1 MLYPAQIHGG
11 TECWLKSTGRMQI
24 KEEENRNVQPRLDRR
39 ILYLI
44 EQMLQEPTAER
55 IEAFYHSVRTFADW
69 GEDDRSW
76 PSRFMEDSEINWLT
90 GLIPVGDI

>member
-1 MLYPAQIHGG
+1 M
-11 TECWLKSTGRMQI
+11 
-24 KEEENRNVQPRLDRR
+24 
-39 ILYLI
+39 I

-76 PSRFMEDSEINWLT
+76 PSRFMEDSELNWLT
-90 GLIPVGDI
+90 GLTPVGDI